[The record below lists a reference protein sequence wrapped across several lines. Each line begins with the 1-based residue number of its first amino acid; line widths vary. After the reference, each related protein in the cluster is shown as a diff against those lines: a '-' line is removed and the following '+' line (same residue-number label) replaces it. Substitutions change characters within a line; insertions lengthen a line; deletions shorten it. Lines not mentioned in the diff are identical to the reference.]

1 MATIEEM
8 IKESICF
15 GIAYDSTVKE
25 CKICEVRT
33 KCKAKCECGTGDL
46 PEKPDSVVLA
56 DKEEVSLS
64 DEVLDK
70 TKRKET
76 SGTGKKPVKEKKKS
90 DIQYSEDM
98 PDFKQM
104 DMTEIENL
112 LVTRGGNLTDFEKYK
127 NVNIRKMRLVMAL
140 KKTYE
145 IN

>member
-15 GIAYDSTVKE
+15 GVAYDSSVKE

-33 KCKAKCECGTGDL
+33 KCKAKCECGTGEL

-64 DEVLDK
+64 EDAMNK
-70 TKRKET
+70 TKAKET
-76 SGTGKKPVKEKKKS
+76 SGTGKKPVKQKKKS
-90 DIQYSEDM
+90 DIKYSEDM

-104 DMTEIENL
+104 TMEDIENL
-112 LVTRGGNLTDFEKYK
+112 LTERGGDLKDFEKYQ
-127 NVNIRKMRLVMAL
+127 NVNIRKMRLIMAL
-140 KKTYE
+140 KKTFE
-145 IN
+145 VK